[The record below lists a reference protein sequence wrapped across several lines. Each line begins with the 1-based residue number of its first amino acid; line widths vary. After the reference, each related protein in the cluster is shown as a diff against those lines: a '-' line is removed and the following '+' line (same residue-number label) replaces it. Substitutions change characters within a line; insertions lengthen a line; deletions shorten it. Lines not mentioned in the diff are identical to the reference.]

1 MESTNR
7 FQALTWRATAAAL
20 AVLAVS
26 ACSVS
31 EQEAPSLAGPSGF
44 ALSLTVS
51 AAPQVLPRDGSS
63 MSTINIVARDAN
75 GAGIN
80 KQRLRLL
87 PSAGSLNVSE
97 VETDGNGNASVL
109 FTAPGLNE
117 PVSVVVIEVVPV
129 DRGDLANTNVRSVR
143 IGVVGPSL
151 PVANFSYTPPKD
163 PEKDPAP
170 MVGEVVSFISTSTI
184 DGAPCASAC
193 SYAWDFDDGSTIES
207 GMSRPHKFAKD
218 GVYNVTLT
226 VTYLAAGT
234 SSSVTKPVIISPLP
248 TAPTAGF
255 TVKPSSPTV
264 GTAATFDASV
274 LSTVGTGATIVQYLW
289 DFGDGGSDTGA
300 SPTYTY
306 TAAGQPTVTL
316 TVIDNFGRQ
325 ATASKTITVQ

>member
-63 MSTINIVARDAN
+63 MATINIVARNAS

-117 PVSVVVIEVVPV
+117 PVSVVIIEVVPV

-143 IGVVGPSL
+143 IGLVGPDV
-151 PVANFSYTPPKD
+151 PVADFTF
-163 PEKDPAP
+163 AP
-170 MVGEVVSFISTSTI
+170 TTAVAMDLLSFDASRTTMGGS
-184 DGAPCASAC
+184 PCLAAC
-193 SYAWDFDDGSTIES
+193 TYSWNFDDGNSTT
-207 GMSRPHKFAKD
+207 GM
-218 GVYNVTLT
+218 GVAHPFSTAGVFNVTLT
-226 VTYLAAGT
+226 ATSIATGT
-234 SSSVTKPVIISPLP
+234 SSSVTKPVTIAVPPAPQAALSINP
-248 TAPTAGF
+248 TNPAALVDIVFSSVSVVPPGVSIVRYVWNVDNGGPPIDTGNTPSF
-255 TVKPSSPTV
+255 TLTGGYP
-264 GTAATFDASV
+264 AAT
-274 LSTVGTGATIVQYLW
+274 THR
-289 DFGDGGSDTGA
+289 
-300 SPTYTY
+300 
-306 TAAGQPTVTL
+306 VTL
-316 TVIDNFGRQ
+316 TITDNYGRTSQ
-325 ATASKTITVQ
+325 STPSTIAIP